1 MDPLPAWGASAAIA
15 LPRPASW
22 IKGWDRE
29 MGRERGGEEK
39 KDEKRVGRKGRKEEK
54 KDPMTLSSPVQGSQK
69 LHPAQT
75 TG

>member
-1 MDPLPAWGASAAIA
+1 
-15 LPRPASW
+15 
-22 IKGWDRE
+22 